1 MKDYAPSNG
10 FSVLSGGKS
19 GQKSSKIGR
28 SIVSIQ
34 LLTYL

>member
-1 MKDYAPSNG
+1 MKDYAPSIG

-28 SIVSIQ
+28 SIVCI
-34 LLTYL
+34 LLITYL